1 MANSM
6 LEMLFSLE
14 NKTALITGGYRGIG
28 LLFAETYAEAGANVV
43 IAARNVEACVASA
56 RAIETKYGVKATGI
70 AMDVNDAQRVDSVIE
85 EVIGE
90 FGKIDILVNSAGIS
104 GVQKPVTDMTDADMD
119 EVMNVDFRGTFLV
132 SRAVSREM
140 IKSKSGKIINVASML
155 GKVAS
160 RYMAGYCSS
169 KAAAISF
176 TKVLALELLR
186 YDIQVNVLC
195 PGYFA
200 TEFNREF
207 LSSETGKGMIKK
219 MVPLGRP
226 GELEELKSTAL
237 YLATC
242 PPFLTGSEIY
252 IDGGQT
258 LQ

>member
-1 MANSM
+1 MAKSM
-6 LEMLFSLE
+6 LETLFSLR

-43 IAARNVEACVASA
+43 LAARNREGCMSSA
-56 RAIETKYGVKATGI
+56 RALETKYGVKALGL
-70 AMDVNDAQRVDSVIE
+70 AMDVNDTQTVDSAIE
-85 EVIGE
+85 EVTGK
-90 FGKIDILVNSAGIS
+90 FGTIDILVNSAGIS
-104 GVQKPVTDMTDADMD
+104 GNQKPVVEMTDADLD

-140 IKSKSGKIINVASML
+140 IKSGSGKIINVASVL
-155 GKVAS
+155 GKVAA
-160 RYMAGYCSS
+160 RYMSGYCCS
-169 KAAAISF
+169 KAAVISF

-186 YDIQVNVLC
+186 HNIQVNALC
-195 PGYFA
+195 PGYFV
-200 TEFNREF
+200 TEFNRDF
-207 LSSETGKGMIKK
+207 LSSEAGKGMIKK
-219 MVPLGRP
+219 MVPTGRP